1 MTTGLWQAG
10 DVIVIADEVQD
21 ALEAGRAVVALE
33 STIIAHGLPYPSNM
47 RLAGQLED
55 TVREY
60 GAVPATIAVLEGQA
74 CIGLGESQL
83 ERLASPESNV
93 KKAGAAD
100 LGVAMAKG
108 DDAATTVSGTSALAA
123 RAGIRFFAT
132 GGIGGVHPGDEFDV
146 SADLLSLS
154 REPVAVIS
162 AGPKAILDLPRTME
176 ALESLSVL
184 VLGYGTSELP
194 AFYSRESGISLEHQ
208 VDSPQLAA
216 AALRM
221 RWQVLG
227 QGGALIAN
235 PVPVD
240 AAIPMA
246 TVEVW
251 IAKAVLAAQQE
262 GVSRKALTP
271 YLLQFL
277 AEISGGRA
285 VETNCALA
293 RNNARLA
300 AEIAVAYSDLSQT

>member
-1 MTTGLWQAG
+1 MACGLWQSPG
-10 DVIVIADEVQD
+10 VIVIAQEVLD
-21 ALEAGRAVVALE
+21 ARAEGRAIVALE
-33 STIIAHGLPYPSNM
+33 STIIAHGLPYPENVA
-47 RLAGQLED
+47 LAGQLED
-55 TVREY
+55 KVRAC
-60 GAVPATIAVLEGQA
+60 GAVPATIAILEGKA
-74 CIGLGESQL
+74 CIGLDAAQL
-83 ERLASPESNV
+83 ERLASPESTI

-100 LGVAMAKG
+100 IGVAIANG

-184 VLGYGTSELP
+184 VLGYETNELP
-194 AFYSRESGISLEHQ
+194 AFYSRESGLQLEHR

-216 AALRM
+216 AALHA
-221 RWQVLG
+221 RWHLMG

-235 PVPVD
+235 PAPKDV
-240 AAIPMA
+240 ALPMA
-246 TVEVW
+246 TVEAW
-251 IAKAVLAAQQE
+251 IAEATAAARSE
-262 GVSRKALTP
+262 GIMGKALTP

-277 AEISGGRA
+277 AKTSGGRA
-285 VETNCALA
+285 VKTNCALA
-293 RNNARLA
+293 LNNANVA
-300 AEIAVAYSDLSQT
+300 AQIAVAYSKIAAS